1 MKTGEIRQKL
11 HIQSSFIGVIRAISC
26 FILTT
31 AVFIF
36 MLTVDRRRR
45 SGFEE
50 ANIGQIWEGGK
61 SVLRQC

>member
-11 HIQSSFIGVIRAISC
+11 HIQSS
-26 FILTT
+26 LTT

-50 ANIGQIWEGGK
+50 TNIGQIWEGRK